1 MIEKKK
7 ISGFVLAGGK
17 SSRMGSD
24 KGLLTINGKTFI
36 EHVIDAMKPLVDKI
50 IIVSNNKDYNQFGY
64 RRVEDSIKDSGPL
77 AGLYSGLKHSETEFN
92 LVLSC
97 DIPMIKTE
105 ILRKLVDAD
114 FKNYEV
120 VQIKSNTKTMPLIAM
135 YKKQCMHKCLKL
147 LQQGERRLRVA
158 VNQLKTKT
166 ILIDT
171 EFDQFVKNVNTKEDL
186 KTINHAIEH

>member
-1 MIEKKK
+1 MGNKKD
-7 ISGFVLAGGK
+7 ITGIVLAGGK

-24 KGLLTINGKTFI
+24 KGLLKMDSKTFV
-36 EHVIDAMKPLVDKI
+36 EKVIAAVKPLVNEI
-50 IIVSNNKDYNQFGY
+50 IIVSNNPEYDQFGY
-64 RRVEDSIKDSGPL
+64 HRIEDDIKDSGPL
-77 AGLYSGLKHSETEFN
+77 AGLYSGLKHSNSEFN

-105 ILRKLVDAD
+105 ILIKLIEAD
-114 FKNYEV
+114 YKKYEV
-120 VQIKSNTKTMPLIAM
+120 TQIKSHNKTMPLIAI
-135 YKKQCMHKCLKL
+135 YQKQCMHKCLEL

-166 ILIDT
+166 ISIDL
-171 EFDQFVKNVNTKEDL
+171 ELDPFVKNVNTKEDL

>member
-1 MIEKKK
+1 MVDKKN
-7 ISGFVLAGGK
+7 ITGIVLAGGK

-24 KGLLTINGKTFI
+24 KGLLTINDKTFV
-36 EHVIDAMKPLVDKI
+36 EHVIVAMKPLVDKI
-50 IIVSNNKDYNQFGY
+50 IIVSNNKDYDQFGY

-105 ILRKLVDAD
+105 ILKKLVDAD
-114 FKNYEV
+114 LENYEV
-120 VQIKSNTKTMPLIAM
+120 VQIESNTKTMPLIAM
-135 YKKQCMHKCLKL
+135 YKKQCMHKCLEL
-147 LQQGERRLRVA
+147 LQQGEKRLRVA
-158 VNQLKTKT
+158 VNELKTKT
-166 ILIDT
+166 IIINA

-186 KTINHAIEH
+186 KTINHAVEH

>member
-1 MIEKKK
+1 MVDKKN
-7 ISGFVLAGGK
+7 ITGIVLAGGK

-24 KGLLTINGKTFI
+24 KGLLTINDKTFV
-36 EHVIDAMKPLVDKI
+36 EHVIVAMKPLVDKI
-50 IIVSNNKDYNQFGY
+50 IIVSNNKDYDQFGY

-77 AGLYSGLKHSETEFN
+77 AALYSGLKHSETEFN

-105 ILRKLVDAD
+105 LLKKLVDAD
-114 FKNYEV
+114 LENHEV
-120 VQIKSNTKTMPLIAM
+120 VQIESNTKTMPLIAM
-135 YKKQCMHKCLKL
+135 YKKQCMHKCLEL

-158 VNQLKTKT
+158 VNELKTKT
-166 ILIDT
+166 IIIDA

-186 KTINHAIEH
+186 KTINHAVEY

>member
-1 MIEKKK
+1 MIDKKN
-7 ISGFVLAGGK
+7 ITGIVLAGGK

-24 KGLLTINGKTFI
+24 KGLLKMNGKTFV
-36 EHVIDAMKPLVDKI
+36 EHVIEAMKPLVDEI
-50 IIVSNNKDYNQFGY
+50 VIVSNNPEYDQFGFY
-64 RRVEDSIKDSGPL
+64 RVEDDIKDSGPL
-77 AGLYSGLKHSETEFN
+77 AGLYSGLKHSKTNYN

-105 ILRKLVDAD
+105 ILKKLVEAD
-114 FKNYEV
+114 YENYEV
-120 VQIKSNTKTMPLIAM
+120 TQVESHNKTMPLIAI
-135 YKKQCMHKCLKL
+135 YQKQCMHKCLEL

-166 ILIDT
+166 ISIDS
-171 EFDQFVKNVNTKEDL
+171 ELDPFVKNVNTKEDL

>member
-1 MIEKKK
+1 MVDKKN
-7 ISGFVLAGGK
+7 ITGIVLAGGK

-24 KGLLTINGKTFI
+24 KGLLTINDKTFV
-36 EHVIDAMKPLVDKI
+36 EHVIVAMKPLVDKI
-50 IIVSNNKDYNQFGY
+50 IIVSNNKDYDQFGY

-105 ILRKLVDAD
+105 ILKKLVDTD
-114 FKNYEV
+114 LENYEV
-120 VQIKSNTKTMPLIAM
+120 VQIESNTKTMPLIAM
-135 YKKQCMHKCLKL
+135 YKKQCMHKCLEL

-166 ILIDT
+166 IIIDA

-186 KTINHAIEH
+186 KTINHAVEH

>member
-1 MIEKKK
+1 MISKRN
-7 ISGFVLAGGK
+7 ITGIVLAGGK

-24 KGLLTINGKTFI
+24 KGLLTINNKTFV
-36 EHVIDAMKPLVDKI
+36 ELVIDAMKPLVNKI
-50 IIVSNNKDYNQFGY
+50 IIVSNNAEHDQFGY
-64 RRVEDSIKDSGPL
+64 RRVDDSIKDSGPL

-105 ILRKLVDAD
+105 ILKKLVDTD
-114 FKNYEV
+114 LENYEV
-120 VQIKSNTKTMPLIAM
+120 VQIESNTKTMPLIAM
-135 YKKQCMHKCLKL
+135 YKKQCMHKCLEL

-166 ILIDT
+166 IIIDA

-186 KTINHAIEH
+186 KTINHAVEH

>member
-1 MIEKKK
+1 MVDKKN
-7 ISGFVLAGGK
+7 ITGIVLAGGK

-24 KGLLTINGKTFI
+24 KGLLTINDKTFV
-36 EHVIDAMKPLVDKI
+36 EHVIVAMKPLVDKI
-50 IIVSNNKDYNQFGY
+50 IIVSNNKDYDQFGY
-64 RRVEDSIKDSGPL
+64 RRVDDSIKDSGPL

-105 ILRKLVDAD
+105 ILKKLVDAD
-114 FKNYEV
+114 LENHEV
-120 VQIKSNTKTMPLIAM
+120 VQIESNTKTMPLIAM
-135 YKKQCMHKCLKL
+135 YKKQCMHKCLEL

-158 VNQLKTKT
+158 VNELKTKT
-166 ILIDT
+166 IIIDA

-186 KTINHAIEH
+186 KTINHAVEH

>member
-1 MIEKKK
+1 MVDKKN
-7 ISGFVLAGGK
+7 ITGIVLAGGK

-24 KGLLTINGKTFI
+24 KGLLTINDKTFV
-36 EHVIDAMKPLVDKI
+36 EHVIVAMKPLVDKI
-50 IIVSNNKDYNQFGY
+50 IIVSNNKDYDQFGY

-105 ILRKLVDAD
+105 ILKKLVDAD
-114 FKNYEV
+114 LENHEV
-120 VQIKSNTKTMPLIAM
+120 VQIESNTKTMPLIAM
-135 YKKQCMHKCLKL
+135 YKKQCMHKCLEL

-158 VNQLKTKT
+158 VNELKTKT
-166 ILIDT
+166 IIIDA

-186 KTINHAIEH
+186 KTINHAVEY

>member
-1 MIEKKK
+1 MVDKKN
-7 ISGFVLAGGK
+7 ITGIVLAGGK

-24 KGLLTINGKTFI
+24 KGLLTINDKTFV
-36 EHVIDAMKPLVDKI
+36 EHVIVAMKPLVDKI
-50 IIVSNNKDYNQFGY
+50 IIVSNNKDYDQFGY

-105 ILRKLVDAD
+105 LLKKLVDAD
-114 FKNYEV
+114 LENHEV
-120 VQIKSNTKTMPLIAM
+120 VQIESNTKTMPLIAM
-135 YKKQCMHKCLKL
+135 YKKQCMHKCLEL

-158 VNQLKTKT
+158 VNELKTKT
-166 ILIDT
+166 IIIDA

-186 KTINHAIEH
+186 KTINHAVEH

>member
-1 MIEKKK
+1 MVDKKN
-7 ISGFVLAGGK
+7 ITGIVLAGGK

-24 KGLLTINGKTFI
+24 KGLLTINDKTFV
-36 EHVIDAMKPLVDKI
+36 EHVIVAMKPLVDKI
-50 IIVSNNKDYNQFGY
+50 IIVSNNKDYDQFGY

-105 ILRKLVDAD
+105 LLKKLVDAD
-114 FKNYEV
+114 LENHEV
-120 VQIKSNTKTMPLIAM
+120 VQIESNTKTMPLIAM
-135 YKKQCMHKCLKL
+135 YKKQCMHKCLEL

-158 VNQLKTKT
+158 VNELKTKT
-166 ILIDT
+166 IIINA

-186 KTINHAIEH
+186 KTINHAVEH

>member
-1 MIEKKK
+1 MVDKKN
-7 ISGFVLAGGK
+7 ITGIVLAGGK

-24 KGLLTINGKTFI
+24 KGLLTINDKTFV
-36 EHVIDAMKPLVDKI
+36 EHVIVAMKPLVDKI
-50 IIVSNNKDYNQFGY
+50 IIVSNNKDYDQFGY

-105 ILRKLVDAD
+105 LLKKLVDAD
-114 FKNYEV
+114 LENHEV
-120 VQIKSNTKTMPLIAM
+120 VQIESNTKTMPLIAM
-135 YKKQCMHKCLKL
+135 YKKQCMHKCLEL

-158 VNQLKTKT
+158 VNELKTKT
-166 ILIDT
+166 IIIDA

-186 KTINHAIEH
+186 KTINHAVEY